1 MIAARFVL
9 LAMACLSLVACGT
22 AQPEAPMSA
31 PTVDVSGTWMG
42 EWPSSF
48 GQLPF
53 RLTLK
58 QVGANVTGDIAIIGS
73 QQHSMVSSGP
83 VRGVVSGDRFTF
95 TSPRGA
101 DGDTRVQGA
110 EMRGTTGTGL
120 PLMMRR

>member
-22 AQPEAPMSA
+22 AQPQAP
-31 PTVDVSGTWMG
+31 PTVDVSGTWTG
-42 EWPSSF
+42 EWPSPF
-48 GQLPF
+48 GLLPF
-53 RLTLK
+53 RLTLT
-58 QVGANVTGDIAIIGS
+58 QVDANVTGDIAITGS
-73 QQHSMVSSGP
+73 QLHSMVSSGP

-110 EMRGTTGTGL
+110 EMRGTTGSGR
-120 PLMMRR
+120 PLIMMRQ